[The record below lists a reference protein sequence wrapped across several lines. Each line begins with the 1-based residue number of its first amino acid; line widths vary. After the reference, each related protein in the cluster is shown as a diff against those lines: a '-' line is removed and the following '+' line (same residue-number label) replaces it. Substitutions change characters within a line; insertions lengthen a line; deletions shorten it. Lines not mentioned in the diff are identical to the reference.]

1 MKSIGIIRRVDEL
14 GRIVIPIEIRRVMDI
29 KSYKEKGSK
38 DKNDSDS
45 VEIFADGEE
54 IILRKYN
61 PGCHCC
67 GNVGDLKEVMGL
79 KICPD
84 CLEEFSKAI
93 DLIDKLRWLSWKI
106 CFGEQLVQ
114 A

>member
-1 MKSIGIIRRVDEL
+1 MKKVTGIIRKVDEL

-67 GNVGDLKEVMGL
+67 GEANNLKEVLGL
-79 KICPD
+79 KICPK
-84 CLEEFSKAI
+84 CLKEFAKAR
-93 DLIDKLRWLSWKI
+93 DLIDKLR
-106 CFGEQLVQ
+106 
-114 A
+114 